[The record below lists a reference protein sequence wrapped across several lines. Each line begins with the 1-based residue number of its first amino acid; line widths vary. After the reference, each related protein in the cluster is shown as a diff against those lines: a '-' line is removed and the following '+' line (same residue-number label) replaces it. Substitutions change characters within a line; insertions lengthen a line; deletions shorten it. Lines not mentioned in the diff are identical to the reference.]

1 MVNLLHSVASL
12 KHSNKIHQ
20 QVIDFLYNHYKVFG
34 GYLFKINEIKFY
46 LNISF
51 LVTNS

>member
-20 QVIDFLYNHYKVFG
+20 QVIDFLYNHYKVTS
-34 GYLFKINEIKFY
+34 GYLFKIYEIKFY